1 MKPVPQPAEFRT
13 ALTKAEKQAMWDAV
27 AKEVKRNHLVLR
39 YWYLKGIADA
49 DAAHQIKEVR

>member
-13 ALTKAEKQAMWDAV
+13 ALTKAMWDAV

-49 DAAHQIKEVR
+49 HQIKEVR